1 MPEHINMTLLLMGL
15 GILVF
20 VRAVVLLAFLL
31 IMIKIQGFDFAWL
44 PLIGSALLA
53 SILDMIPLVGH
64 FIAVPVLYLCVW
76 KITRSSLYPDA
87 AFTVGLSYALVR
99 CLSLIVAA
107 YIPFGFHPKSQE
119 AKYDLNS
126 LAPDPTNAIAQVN
139 PPAPEDPA
147 PPPPPPEQTDSQF
160 ARDISINGVSR
171 AADSA
176 MVTIRAGK
184 KNYILSQGEGTTV
197 STADGTLAVRF
208 LHADPDSVTLSV
220 NGQPVKY
227 AVK

>member
-1 MPEHINMTLLLMGL
+1 M
-15 GILVF
+15 
-20 VRAVVLLAFLL
+20 
-31 IMIKIQGFDFAWL
+31 
-44 PLIGSALLA
+44 
-53 SILDMIPLVGH
+53 LDIVPLVGH

-99 CLSLIVAA
+99 CLSFIVAA

-126 LAPDPTNAIAQVN
+126 LAPDPTNAIARVN
-139 PPAPEDPA
+139 TPAPEDP
-147 PPPPPPEQTDSQF
+147 PPPPPLREQTDNQF

-171 AADSA
+171 AADGA

-197 STADGTLAVRF
+197 STPAGTLAVR
-208 LHADPDSVTLSV
+208 LLNADPDSVTLSV
-220 NGQPVKY
+220 NGEPVKFP
-227 AVK
+227 VK